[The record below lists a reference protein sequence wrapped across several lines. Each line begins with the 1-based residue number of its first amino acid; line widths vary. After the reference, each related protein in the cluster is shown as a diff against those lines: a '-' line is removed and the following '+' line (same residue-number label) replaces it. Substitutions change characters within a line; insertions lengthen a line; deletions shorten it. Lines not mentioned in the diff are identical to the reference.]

1 MKNKSGFTLI
11 ELVIVISIIGILSMM
26 ILPKFEKYQ
35 EVAKIYTHNS
45 NVKILK
51 AAGYMYMI
59 ENPEDKNITEEE
71 LKEYLDEGIDLNLD
85 PIIKKLTGSI
95 NDIYNVEIKDSKV
108 IISPD
113 KINKKNK
120 EVLKITLGG
129 SIDDL

>member
-59 ENPEDKNITEEE
+59 ENPKDSHIDKET
-71 LKEYLDEGIDLNLD
+71 LKKYLDEAIDLEVD
-85 PIIKKLTGSI
+85 PIIKKLTSTT
-95 NDIYNVEIKDSKV
+95 NDIYTVEIKDSIV
-108 IISPD
+108 LVSPNIII
-113 KINKKNK
+113 KNNK
-120 EVLKITLGG
+120 ENLKLTLGG
-129 SIDDL
+129 NVDDL